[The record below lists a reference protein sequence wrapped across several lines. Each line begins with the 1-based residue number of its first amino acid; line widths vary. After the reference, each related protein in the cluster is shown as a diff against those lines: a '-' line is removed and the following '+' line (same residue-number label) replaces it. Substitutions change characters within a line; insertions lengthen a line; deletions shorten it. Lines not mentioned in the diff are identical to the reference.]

1 MPFNVYK
8 SSAGSGK
15 TFTLVKEYI
24 KLSIQKPDHFIHI
37 LAITFTN
44 KSANEMKERV
54 IRYLTELSADPP
66 DKKSDAYKFLL
77 PELLKDTS
85 FNEHEISAKARE
97 VIDSILHNY
106 SDFAICTIDSF
117 VHRIIRTFAHDLNI
131 PLNFEVEMDTDKLLS
146 EAVDILLSKAGS
158 DELLTKALVEFTE
171 AKADDE
177 KSWHIE
183 NDLQTFAQQLF
194 KEDNLVHLEKLRNLS
209 IKDFFDIRRK
219 LGSAI
224 SKFEN
229 VIIKTAGEAFDL
241 IRQNEISTDSF
252 FHGNTG
258 IGKYFENLSNGFI
271 EKINP
276 NIYVTETMEQD
287 KWHAGKATA
296 SDKTRIDS
304 IKEQLIE
311 VFLKISGLKE
321 KYHKHYV
328 LLNMV
333 FANIYPLAVLNE
345 IEKIIDEIKKENNIL
360 SISEFNKRISEI
372 VVSQPVPY
380 IYERTGERYQ
390 NYLIDEFQDTSTLQ
404 WMNLLPLLENSLSY
418 DYFNMI
424 VGDGKQAIYR
434 WRGGDVEQFAMLP
447 KAPAQISD
455 RFSIERAEA
464 LNSYYNEYNL
474 SSNFRSKAE
483 IIDFNNKFFS
493 FIAESGS
500 EYIKSIYKNCQQ
512 VFNAE
517 NKGGYIQIDF
527 INSISKNKGIRHCEH
542 PPERHSRAG
551 SEAISQPIGLLRS
564 SFPRNDALGVFR
576 DTSNSNNNED
586 ETYND
591 CSLNKITEIIRELE
605 GQNFSLRDIAILCR
619 SNDNAS
625 AIAGHLISLGI
636 NVVSDESLLIS
647 GSQEVNFLIAVVF
660 FISDTNNEIAKY
672 RILHYL
678 IKNKYVKEKELFLTS
693 EKLKIDKLIDVN
705 LFLGY
710 LKKNDFNIDITAL
723 SSMPVFELFEEL
735 LSVFGINKITDPYIQ
750 FFLDAVLKFSSEKE
764 NTIIKFL
771 EWWDEQKN
779 KKSIIVPIGINAVR
793 IMTIHKSKGLEFPVV
808 IYPYATEK
816 FRNTK
821 DNLWINTEITEV
833 PELKSSLVA
842 NSSRMEET
850 EYADLYNAERDKS
863 MLDLL
868 NVLYVVMTRPS
879 KRLYILSKTPS
890 KDFLKPKSVPD
901 FLASYLQSTGQ
912 WDKNTQVYS
921 FGEKISNIK
930 DGQADN
936 NSGISLHPFPVRHK
950 NQVIH
955 LKTKATDLWD
965 TENPVLNSEWGNFI
979 HYALSNIN
987 HAEDVESAVA
997 QLIQNGMA
1005 TTEQAEELNKKI
1017 SAVISDPLINKYFQ
1031 PGCVIK
1037 TEAEMLLKD
1046 GSTLRPDRVIIE
1058 GDKAIVIDY
1067 KTGGINDS
1075 HEKQISS
1082 YAEVLG
1088 EIGYTETKK
1097 FLVYIDLNKVIPV
1110 K

>member
-24 KLSIQKPDHFIHI
+24 KLSIHKPDHFRHI

-44 KSANEMKERV
+44 KAANEMKERV

-66 DKKSDAYKFLL
+66 DKKSAAYKFLL

-85 FNEHEISAKARE
+85 FNEHEISAKARQ

-146 EAVDILLSKAGS
+146 EAIDILLSKAGS

-183 NDLQTFAQQLF
+183 NDLQTYAQQLF

-209 IKDFFDIRRK
+209 IKDFLDIRRK

-229 VIIKTAGEAFDL
+229 VIIKTAGEAFGL
-241 IRQNEISTDSF
+241 IRQNEIPTDSF
-252 FHGNTG
+252 YRGNTG

-311 VFLKISGLKE
+311 AFLKISGLKE
-321 KYHKHYV
+321 KHHKHYV
-328 LLNMV
+328 LMNMV

-360 SISEFNKRISEI
+360 SISEFNRRISEI
-372 VVSQPVPY
+372 VISQPVPY

-390 NYLIDEFQDTSTLQ
+390 NYLIDEFQDTSALQ

-418 DYFNMI
+418 DHFNMI

-434 WRGGDVEQFAMLP
+434 WRGGDVEQFAILP
-447 KAPAQISD
+447 KVPAQISD
-455 RFSIERAEA
+455 QFSIERAEA
-464 LNSYYNEYNL
+464 LNRHYNEYSL

-483 IIDFNNKFFS
+483 IIDFNNKFFG
-493 FIAESGS
+493 FIAESSS

-527 INSISKNKGIRHCEH
+527 INSISKNKGIRHCE
-542 PPERHSRAG
+542 R
-551 SEAISQPIGLLRS
+551 SEAISQPMGLLRS
-564 SFPRNDALGVFR
+564 FLPRNDALGVFR

-619 SNDNAS
+619 SNNNAS
-625 AIAGHLISLGI
+625 AIARHLISLGI

-647 GSQEVNFLIAVVF
+647 GSQEVNFLIAIAS
-660 FISDTNNEIAKY
+660 FISNTNDEIAKY

-678 IKNKYVKEKELFLTS
+678 TKTKHIKEKELYS
-693 EKLKIDKLIDVN
+693 ISKKLKINKSISTN

-710 LKKNDFNIDITAL
+710 LKENNFSMDITVL
-723 SSMPVFELFEEL
+723 SSMPVFDLFEEL

-750 FFLDAVLKFSSEKE
+750 FFLDAVFEFSSEKE

-771 EWWDEQKN
+771 EWWDEQKD
-779 KKSIIVPIGINAVR
+779 KKSIIVPVGIDAVR

-850 EYADLYNAERDKS
+850 EYAGLYNAERDKS

-868 NVLYVVMTRPS
+868 NVFYVVMTRPS
-879 KRLYILSKTPS
+879 KRLYILSRTPS
-890 KDFLKPKSVPD
+890 KDFLKPKSIPD
-901 FLASYLQSTGQ
+901 FLASYLQSTGL
-912 WDKNTQVYS
+912 WDENTQVYS
-921 FGEKISNIK
+921 FGEKIPDVKN
-930 DGQADN
+930 GQADN
-936 NSGISLHPFPVRHK
+936 NSGISLPCRQAGLHPFSIRHRK
-950 NQVIH
+950 QVIH

-965 TENPVLNSEWGNFI
+965 TENPVRNSEWGNLI

-987 HAEDVESAVA
+987 HAEDVKSAVA

-1005 TTEQAEELNKKI
+1005 TIEQAEELNKKI
-1017 SAVISDPLINKYFQ
+1017 SAVIADPLINKYFQ

-1037 TEAEMLLKD
+1037 TEAEILLKD

-1075 HEKQISS
+1075 HEKQISK
-1082 YAEVLG
+1082 YAEVLR
-1088 EIGYTETKK
+1088 EIGYTETEK
-1097 FLVYIDLNKVIPV
+1097 FLVYIDLNKVV
-1110 K
+1110 QV